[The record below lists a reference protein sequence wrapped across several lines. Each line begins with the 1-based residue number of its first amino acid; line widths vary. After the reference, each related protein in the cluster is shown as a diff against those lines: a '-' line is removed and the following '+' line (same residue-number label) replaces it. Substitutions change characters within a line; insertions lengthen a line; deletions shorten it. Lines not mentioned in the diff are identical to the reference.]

1 MVKDMPIWVPTLLA
15 LNALAALMPFFYAR
29 KLAREEGASDE
40 AMPRWFGGFRDYQR
54 VASMLRKHSQE
65 GDRWALTAYW
75 IYCCSFVIGPATI
88 ALLFI
93 QDQWSR

>member
-1 MVKDMPIWVPTLLA
+1 MPTWVATLFA

-29 KLAREEGASDE
+29 KLAREEGAPDE
-40 AMPRWFGGFRDYQR
+40 AMPMWFGGFRDYRR
-54 VASMLRKHSQE
+54 VANMLRKHSQK
-65 GDRWALTAYW
+65 GDRWAVAAYW